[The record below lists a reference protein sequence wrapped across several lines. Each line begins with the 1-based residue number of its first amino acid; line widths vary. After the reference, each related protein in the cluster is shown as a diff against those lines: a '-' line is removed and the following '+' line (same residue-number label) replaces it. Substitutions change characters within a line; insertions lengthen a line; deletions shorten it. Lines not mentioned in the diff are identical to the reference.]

1 MTAVRKLLRSRLQ
14 ELREGSGGRSFAFQL
29 IYFLFGTV
37 ISNGGVFGELSPFGA
52 SLVSA
57 VPYRYLMA
65 SVLGTIFGYIIL
77 DATTCFRYIAIVVAI
92 AGIRFVVKDI
102 KNIRKSMIYPP
113 MVAFLPV
120 FATGIAL
127 LFSDSSK
134 INTFALCTIEAVI
147 SASGAFFLDRA
158 ICLCSSRRNLTSFN
172 QQELSCLVMSGCIL
186 LLALNTLSIGSFSLG
201 RTLAVVVILLCGKYG
216 GVTGGAIGGISTGV
230 VFSLS
235 SVSYSF
241 LCGGFGFGGLMA
253 GLFSVTGKVGT
264 ALSFLLSDIIMS
276 FSTGN
281 PEIIFPLAVEGIFGT
296 GVFLMIPKTAG
307 NYIGALFAPV
317 DDVNSGIALKENVVM
332 RLNFTSK
339 ALKDVSSCVTRVSDK
354 MKDMCV
360 DSFPAV
366 YANTKAS
373 VCSSCGM
380 RVFCWEK
387 EKPITEDDFD
397 RLTETLK
404 RNHHITPDDID
415 GLFIKKC
422 CRRNELSRA
431 INNYYHSYLMSLESM
446 RRISSIRS
454 GLAGQFGG
462 LSDIL
467 TDMAEEFSQTDV
479 CDLDSSERISHM
491 LRQHSLIPVLCNC
504 RISDSQMTVEIELSD
519 RSRGSIKKSVLQ
531 KEVEKCCGRSFL
543 QPVITVAQDRVRI
556 VLNERPLFEIEVGSY
571 QHIADNGKLCGD
583 SLSCFNDG
591 KGNFV
596 ALISDGMGTG
606 GRAAVD
612 SMMAVNLMEKL
623 VKSGL
628 SFDCALNMTNS
639 ALMVKSEEESL
650 ATVDVSLINL
660 FTGKTDIL
668 KAGAPYTYIKKRGK
682 VMRKEI
688 PSIPAG
694 ILNEVYFTK
703 ERMSL
708 CGEDMIIMLSDG
720 AVMGDDRW
728 LLSLIKSWSKG
739 SCQDLAQAVVEEA
752 IRQNEGMKDD
762 DITVLA
768 IKLKDN

>member
-1 MTAVRKLLRSRLQ
+1 
-14 ELREGSGGRSFAFQL
+14 
-29 IYFLFGTV
+29 
-37 ISNGGVFGELSPFGA
+37 
-52 SLVSA
+52 
-57 VPYRYLMA
+57 
-65 SVLGTIFGYIIL
+65 
-77 DATTCFRYIAIVVAI
+77 
-92 AGIRFVVKDI
+92 
-102 KNIRKSMIYPP
+102 
-113 MVAFLPV
+113 
-120 FATGIAL
+120 
-127 LFSDSSK
+127 
-134 INTFALCTIEAVI
+134 
-147 SASGAFFLDRA
+147 
-158 ICLCSSRRNLTSFN
+158 
-172 QQELSCLVMSGCIL
+172 
-186 LLALNTLSIGSFSLG
+186 
-201 RTLAVVVILLCGKYG
+201 
-216 GVTGGAIGGISTGV
+216 
-230 VFSLS
+230 
-235 SVSYSF
+235 
-241 LCGGFGFGGLMA
+241 
-253 GLFSVTGKVGT
+253 
-264 ALSFLLSDIIMS
+264 
-276 FSTGN
+276 
-281 PEIIFPLAVEGIFGT
+281 
-296 GVFLMIPKTAG
+296 
-307 NYIGALFAPV
+307 
-317 DDVNSGIALKENVVM
+317 
-332 RLNFTSK
+332 
-339 ALKDVSSCVTRVSDK
+339 
-354 MKDMCV
+354 
-360 DSFPAV
+360 
-366 YANTKAS
+366 
-373 VCSSCGM
+373 
-380 RVFCWEK
+380 
-387 EKPITEDDFD
+387 
-397 RLTETLK
+397 
-404 RNHHITPDDID
+404 
-415 GLFIKKC
+415 
-422 CRRNELSRA
+422 
-431 INNYYHSYLMSLESM
+431 M